1 VVIWNCL
8 DVFDESPIE
17 SYNIEKHWQPVLATI
32 AHVPIPSGIVQVLY
46 QYYHGTLLSEC
57 NYFWL
62 FETALMHFEGS
73 ASESLYWRWTRHM
86 SLLVETLGHVVLLQ

>member
-17 SYNIEKHWQPVLATI
+17 YYNFEKHWQPVLATI
-32 AHVPIPSGIVQVLY
+32 AHVPIPSSMVQVLY

-57 NYFWL
+57 NSFWL
-62 FETALMHFEGS
+62 FGTALMHMIGS
-73 ASESLYWRWTRHM
+73 AS
-86 SLLVETLGHVVLLQ
+86 